1 MVEYSVYQLLWLFLI
16 YAFLGWCCE
25 IGFCGIEEGHFV
37 NRGFMSGPW
46 CPIYGFGGVLI
57 VVCLT
62 PIENNYVLLF
72 LGAMLLC
79 SAIEL
84 VTGWA
89 MEKIYHTRWWDYS
102 DKKFN
107 IGGYIC
113 LQFSI
118 LWGCFGIFLMKL
130 LHPFVFGIVRHLSNV
145 IGISVLIFL
154 GAVFVADLVITL
166 LTAKNMIDRI
176 KKADELAEKIKDVT
190 EKIARN
196 IYTMA
201 VRLDTAGK
209 EIYNNEDVQE
219 FIEKTQTV
227 NRVRQKR
234 IDWQIAEF
242 RAAHEDELEEFAERV
257 EAIKKKYKE
266 LENEHDEDINE
277 LKEKLSALK
286 EKYGSTINKKN
297 IFQKRMLN
305 AFPHM
310 KDKKHQETLKKLR
323 ETQTKK
329 KDKELKNYK

>member
-1 MVEYSVYQLLWLFLI
+1 MEYSVYQLLWLFLI

-25 IGFCGIEEGHFV
+25 IGFCGIAEGHFV

-130 LHPFVFGIVRHLSNV
+130 LHPFVFGIVQASFKCYRD
-145 IGISVLIFL
+145 ISTDLFL
-154 GAVFVADLVITL
+154 ERFL
-166 LTAKNMIDRI
+166 L
-176 KKADELAEKIKDVT
+176 
-190 EKIARN
+190 
-196 IYTMA
+196 
-201 VRLDTAGK
+201 
-209 EIYNNEDVQE
+209 
-219 FIEKTQTV
+219 
-227 NRVRQKR
+227 
-234 IDWQIAEF
+234 QI
-242 RAAHEDELEEFAERV
+242 L
-257 EAIKKKYKE
+257 
-266 LENEHDEDINE
+266 L
-277 LKEKLSALK
+277 
-286 EKYGSTINKKN
+286 
-297 IFQKRMLN
+297 
-305 AFPHM
+305 
-310 KDKKHQETLKKLR
+310 
-323 ETQTKK
+323 
-329 KDKELKNYK
+329 